1 MKCHQHVHFCGS
13 AHINACM
20 ISKDQM
26 TTIQPHRSQGQ
37 IISYTAHFEG
47 SCSDLSVSLEVRP
60 TGSLCKVGD
69 SRFTYH
75 LPQMTCKRACAHSP
89 LHNNT

>member
-1 MKCHQHVHFCGS
+1 
-13 AHINACM
+13 
-20 ISKDQM
+20 M

-69 SRFTYH
+69 SHFMCH
-75 LPQMTCKRACAHSP
+75 LPQMTCKHACAHS
-89 LHNNT
+89 LEDAKENNTEAQDSACVIFL